1 MYIQTKCIAYCKSH
15 HFKVVWMGFSVF
27 TYMYFSRENIA
38 AWVMCHSSF
47 ITASLRV
54 FLNPT
59 PTRVKHPHD
68 FFSFGGGVCAFFLFS
83 FCKSLYLASMSADVN
98 STMSAVWKVDRT
110 TKHHR
115 PVSAKSE
122 FCCNMYEKHVT
133 FWVHSFKSAFS
144 WKVSSDHGDWEL
156 NKIECGFIRLN
167 RELTNWISCQTEMKK
182 CHFLV

>member
-1 MYIQTKCIAYCKSH
+1 MQILDNLKCRSCMYIQTKCIAYCKSH

-27 TYMYFSRENIA
+27 TYMYFSRKTLQRESSCVIP
-38 AWVMCHSSF
+38 HS
-47 ITASLRV
+47 LQLVCV
-54 FLNPT
+54 FFKNPT

-133 FWVHSFKSAFS
+133 FWVHLRAHSAGKWAQITAIGS
-144 WKVSSDHGDWEL
+144 
-156 NKIECGFIRLN
+156 
-167 RELTNWISCQTEMKK
+167 
-182 CHFLV
+182 

>member
-1 MYIQTKCIAYCKSH
+1 MQILDNLKCRSCMYIQTKCIAYCKSH

-27 TYMYFSRENIA
+27 TYMYFSRKTLQRESCVIPHSLQLVCVFFKILHRHESNIP
-38 AWVMCHSSF
+38 MTSF
-47 ITASLRV
+47 LSGEGCVR
-54 FLNPT
+54 
-59 PTRVKHPHD
+59 
-68 FFSFGGGVCAFFLFS
+68 FFFFHFS

-133 FWVHSFKSAFS
+133 FWVHLRAHSAGKWAQITAIGS
-144 WKVSSDHGDWEL
+144 
-156 NKIECGFIRLN
+156 
-167 RELTNWISCQTEMKK
+167 
-182 CHFLV
+182 